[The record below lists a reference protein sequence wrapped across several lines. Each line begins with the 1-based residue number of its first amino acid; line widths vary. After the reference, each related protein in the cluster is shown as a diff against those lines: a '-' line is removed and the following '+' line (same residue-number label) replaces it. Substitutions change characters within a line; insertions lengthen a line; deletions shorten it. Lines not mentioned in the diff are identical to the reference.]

1 MKSATAILVFAV
13 IGSLLTCELALG
25 QPYPAKPV
33 RFMVGFP
40 PGGGNDVVARIVAAK
55 LGEFWNQTI
64 VIDNRPGATGTLA
77 ANLVARAPAD
87 GYTFLAGAVSTNAI
101 APSIYSNLPYDFEKA
116 FAPVTLL
123 ASIPHLISVHP
134 SLPVNTLKQLASLAK
149 ANPGKIAFPSAG
161 SGSTVHIAGEIF
173 MLLSSTK
180 MLHVPYKGAA
190 QALPDL
196 LSGQTSVSFDTT
208 ATLIQHVKTGRVRAL
223 AITANKRFPLIQTV
237 ATTAEAGFPGF
248 EMATWIGLFA
258 PADTPRTI
266 VEKVHGDIAKIL
278 RQDDVKEK
286 LITNIG
292 ADESVTHSPEEFRVL
307 FRNDIARYAK
317 IVKAAGIRLD

>member
-1 MKSATAILVFAV
+1 MKSAAAILVFTV
-13 IGSLLTCELALG
+13 SGSFLTCGLALG
-25 QPYPAKPV
+25 QSYPAKPV

-101 APSIYSNLPYDFEKA
+101 APSIYSSLPYDAEKA

-134 SLPVNTLKQLASLAK
+134 SLPVNSLKQLASLAK
-149 ANPGKIAFPSAG
+149 ANPGTIAFPSAG

-190 QALPDL
+190 H
-196 LSGQTSVSFDTT
+196 GRREGE
-208 ATLIQHVKTGRVRAL
+208 TGRQYR
-223 AITANKRFPLIQTV
+223 R
-237 ATTAEAGFPGF
+237 
-248 EMATWIGLFA
+248 
-258 PADTPRTI
+258 R
-266 VEKVHGDIAKIL
+266 
-278 RQDDVKEK
+278 
-286 LITNIG
+286 
-292 ADESVTHSPEEFRVL
+292 
-307 FRNDIARYAK
+307 
-317 IVKAAGIRLD
+317 